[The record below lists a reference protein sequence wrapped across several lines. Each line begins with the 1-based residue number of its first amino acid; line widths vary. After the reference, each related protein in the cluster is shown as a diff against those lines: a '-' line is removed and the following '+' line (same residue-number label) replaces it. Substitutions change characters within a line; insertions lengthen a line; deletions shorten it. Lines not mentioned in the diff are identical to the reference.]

1 MTKKSA
7 LVLSGFSL
15 TDWPT
20 VYLCCNLIMYLLYLL
35 IGTKHFCLVLE
46 EYWGL
51 KVKVLKSHWIKRA
64 VRTLLHLALDIF
76 SIFFS
81 VFYISGSSWLYGIL
95 SDTGRMCIRSN
106 YCKVRPK
113 SVIEM
118 VVLHVYSIR
127 CTCIINMWRVKI
139 FFSVLLLSVLR
150 GHSVFSSPPQGPMTS
165 DFEGFSYQIV
175 SITFLSHLNSWE
187 IICLF

>member
-1 MTKKSA
+1 M
-7 LVLSGFSL
+7 
-15 TDWPT
+15 
-20 VYLCCNLIMYLLYLL
+20 
-35 IGTKHFCLVLE
+35 
-46 EYWGL
+46 
-51 KVKVLKSHWIKRA
+51 KVLKSHWIKRA

-127 CTCIINMWRVKI
+127 CTCIINMCQDYIYHKVTTRSGTALWHSGNTVWPIFYI
-139 FFSVLLLSVLR
+139 FFLAFDFCRFCVVIRFFHPRHKGQWPPTLKDFHTRLYPLLFYPILILEKLFAFFNVECQTRELL
-150 GHSVFSSPPQGPMTS
+150 VP
-165 DFEGFSYQIV
+165 
-175 SITFLSHLNSWE
+175 FL
-187 IICLF
+187 

>member
-1 MTKKSA
+1 
-7 LVLSGFSL
+7 
-15 TDWPT
+15 
-20 VYLCCNLIMYLLYLL
+20 MYLLYLL
-35 IGTKHFCLVLE
+35 MGTKTFCLVLE

-127 CTCIINMWRVKI
+127 CTCIINMCQDNIYHKVTTRSGTALWHSGYTVWPIFYI
-139 FFSVLLLSVLR
+139 FFLSILLLSVLR
-150 GHSVFSSPPQGPMTS
+150 GHSVFSSTPQGPMTS

-175 SITFLSHLNSWE
+175 SITFLSHHNSWE
-187 IICLF
+187 IICLI